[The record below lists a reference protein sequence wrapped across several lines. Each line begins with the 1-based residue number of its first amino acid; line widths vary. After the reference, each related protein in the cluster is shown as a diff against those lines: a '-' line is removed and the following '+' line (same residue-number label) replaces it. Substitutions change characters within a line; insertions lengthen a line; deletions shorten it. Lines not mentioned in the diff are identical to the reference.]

1 MCTENPAF
9 DAGLCFF
16 MVAMLLSGHELTVL
30 TEEEQNEEYR
40 VKIEKIFEILLEN
53 GAAVSSLLWDRY
65 FSKNDRA
72 GEGKSHEISECQPVL
87 CGFPGIRF

>member
-16 MVAMLLSGHELTVL
+16 MVAMLQSGHELTVL

-53 GAAVSSLLWDRY
+53 GDGLR
-65 FSKNDRA
+65 SKFHD
-72 GEGKSHEISECQPVL
+72 E
-87 CGFPGIRF
+87 